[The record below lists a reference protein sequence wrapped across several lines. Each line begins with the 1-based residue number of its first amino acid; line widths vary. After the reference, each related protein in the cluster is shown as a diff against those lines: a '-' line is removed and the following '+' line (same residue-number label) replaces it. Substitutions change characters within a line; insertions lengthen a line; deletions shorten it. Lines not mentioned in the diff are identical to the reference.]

1 MKVCK
6 AANKSVLPDAI
17 DNENTAV
24 TIAGMKYCYI
34 SKTKKKKKHT
44 LFEKLEAK
52 ILRTWLQKK
61 LIY

>member
-34 SKTKKKKKHT
+34 SKTKKKKKNK
-44 LFEKLEAK
+44 LF
-52 ILRTWLQKK
+52 I
-61 LIY
+61 IVI

>member
-24 TIAGMKYCYI
+24 TMAGMKYYYI
-34 SKTKKKKKHT
+34 SKKKHT
-44 LFEKLEAK
+44 FWK
-52 ILRTWLQKK
+52 IGSEDS
-61 LIY
+61 

>member
-24 TIAGMKYCYI
+24 TMAGMKYYYI
-34 SKTKKKKKHT
+34 SKKNIY
-44 LFEKLEAK
+44 FEKLEVK
-52 ILRTWLQKK
+52 ILR
-61 LIY
+61 I